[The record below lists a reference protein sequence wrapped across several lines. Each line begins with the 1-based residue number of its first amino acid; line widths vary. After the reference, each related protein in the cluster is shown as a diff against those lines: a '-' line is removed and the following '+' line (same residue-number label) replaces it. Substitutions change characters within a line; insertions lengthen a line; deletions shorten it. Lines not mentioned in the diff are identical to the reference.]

1 MDIYFYII
9 RKNSVHDQLSFPNSQ
24 LCHESDAEL
33 CGPFEPKIL
42 SVSLKL

>member
-24 LCHESDAEL
+24 LCHESDTEL
-33 CGPFEPKIL
+33 CGPLEHKIL